1 MERSSSRR
9 VSSAFSGNFRQAPE
23 EMQDMFMQDFFQLSQ
38 GFGQV
43 LLLKGLGF
51 AVEQLV
57 APARRTSMP
66 WKPRSLAMEYTS
78 DQPNSGQPKVENASF
93 ILDFL
98 SDFCLY

>member
-9 VSSAFSGNFRQAPE
+9 EFQAGAGRNAGYVHA
-23 EMQDMFMQDFFQLSQ
+23 DFFQLSQ

-57 APARRTSMP
+57 AQPAD
-66 WKPRSLAMEYTS
+66 L
-78 DQPNSGQPKVENASF
+78 NA
-93 ILDFL
+93 LEA
-98 SDFCLY
+98 

>member
-23 EMQDMFMQDFFQLSQ
+23 EMQDMFQLSQ

-57 APARRTSMP
+57 AQPAD
-66 WKPRSLAMEYTS
+66 L
-78 DQPNSGQPKVENASF
+78 NA
-93 ILDFL
+93 LEA
-98 SDFCLY
+98 